1 MMKVNFFYSVK
12 YFSFTVQEILPEI
25 VLGTDL

>member
-1 MMKVNFFYSVK
+1 MMEGIFFYSVTF
-12 YFSFTVQEILPEI
+12 FSFTVQEILPEI